1 VSLNLQMP
9 YIEAEF
15 GAMYDQTGVCDS
27 KKTIGVDVDTRVGV
41 QLTAQAATKGN
52 EANPFWE
59 KELYVSILRIDVV
72 VPSNTPS
79 GT

>member
-1 VSLNLQMP
+1 MP
-9 YIEAEF
+9 YIEADF